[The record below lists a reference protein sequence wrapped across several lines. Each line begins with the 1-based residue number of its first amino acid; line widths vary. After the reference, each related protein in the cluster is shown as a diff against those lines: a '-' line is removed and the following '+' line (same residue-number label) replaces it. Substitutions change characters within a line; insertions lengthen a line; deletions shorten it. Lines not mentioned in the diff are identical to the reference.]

1 MGTRTNAWRVPAVAL
16 AALLLAACSAPAA
29 TTSPAGESTTGPEES
44 AAGSSAA
51 ASAAPAESAAAGT
64 NQFTIA
70 STSFGLSSVPLLAAL
85 DAMREDGY
93 VIEYPA
99 LTGPD
104 LVAEGLVRNDF
115 NFGIVGFNAVT
126 VAIQEGA
133 PATNIMS
140 QFANPW
146 FMYAATDIEECAD
159 LAGRRL
165 AIHSEQSTSAAFGFD
180 WINRECPGTEPEVLI
195 IAGSENRY
203 AAMIAGEVD
212 ASAVEIADAVALQEE
227 AGDRFHELVSFADTL
242 PDILTTTV
250 AVNTDFAS
258 ENPGTVVALLTAL
271 LEQHRM
277 IADDPEY
284 FPALVEEYRP
294 YIGGVVSDR
303 AVELQAALFQT
314 DGGFTEEYVEST
326 LAFLREAGTIEEDL
340 GPQDVADF
348 TYIEAALDNL
358 GD

>member
-1 MGTRTNAWRVPAVAL
+1 MGTRTDALRVPAVAL
-16 AALLLAACSAPAA
+16 VALLLAACASPGAS
-29 TTSPAGESTTGPEES
+29 TPAGESSAPEESTAVSAAPEES
-44 AAGSSAA
+44 AA
-51 ASAAPAESAAAGT
+51 AAGT
-64 NQFTIA
+64 KEFTIA

-85 DAMREDGY
+85 DALREEGY

-115 NFGIVGFNAVT
+115 NFGVVGFGAVT

-159 LAGRRL
+159 LQGRRL

-180 WINRECPGTEPEVLI
+180 WIERECPGTEPEVLI

-227 AGDRFHELVSFADTL
+227 APDRFHELVSFAETL
-242 PDILTTTV
+242 PDILTTTI

-314 DGGFTEEYVEST
+314 DGGFTEEYVQSS
-326 LAFLREAGTIEEDL
+326 LDFLQGVGSIEGDVGVE
-340 GPQDVADF
+340 DVADF
-348 TYIEAALDNL
+348 TFIEAALGNL